1 MKKECTIKFPKI
13 FQVEPISV
21 ICEAY
26 YSEKRI
32 EIIFDPSRN
41 ADLYNII
48 SNWMKQITSPRITD
62 YDRSSKYKGS
72 LIVEGMCITEGLFP
86 VSAYWMEN
94 PIVRIE
100 FSYDAIML
108 DALVTPEP
116 ESLEMPIK
124 EGIDYEKD
132 LAVEWDLEFEKLKK
146 ETA

>member
-1 MKKECTIKFPKI
+1 MKKECIIKLPKI
-13 FQVEPISV
+13 FQIEPISV
-21 ICEAY
+21 ICEAW

-32 EIIFDPSRN
+32 ELLVHPISNP
-41 ADLYNII
+41 DLFNVV
-48 SNWMKQITSPRITD
+48 SNWMKQITNPRITD

-72 LIVEGMCITEGLFP
+72 LIIDGMCITEGLFP
-86 VSAYWMEN
+86 TSTYWMDN
-94 PIVRIE
+94 NIVKFE

-124 EGIDYEKD
+124 EGIDYERD